1 MICSQGLILKDQDTL
16 VESAGLYRQ
25 SSIHFINRA
34 DMTVGKESKLD
45 KEFFAEASK
54 FDKGFF
60 AEGCE
65 LVNIN
70 GESLIYQL
78 TWRERKVYK

>member
-16 VESAGLYRQ
+16 IESAGLYGS
-25 SSIHFINRA
+25 SSIHYLNRA
-34 DMTVGKESKLD
+34 DMTVGLEAPLD
-45 KEFFAEASK
+45 REYF
-54 FDKGFF
+54 G
-60 AEGCE
+60 EGCE

-78 TWRERKVYK
+78 TWQERKVYK